1 MKSRE
6 SNFLNMTNAVLT
18 GMNADMDAW
27 TDKKPIADAVMKI
40 KGYKG
45 EVEGLALE
53 QASSTTEGA
62 TTTLD
67 SALEAM
73 TDLTL
78 LVIKKV
84 RPFIRATGKTEL
96 LPRVDFSESELT
108 QIRQIDKLNRCKIV
122 LETARQLQPEMTDYE
137 LSAEDLDAL
146 QSAINGVAMLAG
158 ERDSIIGSRKTATEG
173 IPEVIDQIR
182 KQFDMLDDLVPAMLD
197 DKTFVNTY
205 QNNRRIIDR

>member
-18 GMNADMDAW
+18 GMNADKETW
-27 TDKKPIADAVMKI
+27 TEKKPIADAVMKI

-53 QASSTTEGA
+53 QASSTTNGA

-137 LSAEDLDAL
+137 LSVEDLDAQ

-158 ERDSIIGSRKTATEG
+158 ERDAIIGSRKTATEG
-173 IPEVIDQIR
+173 IPEVIDQMR
-182 KQFDMLDDLVPAMLD
+182 KQFDMLDDLVPAMID